1 MDDLMIGLKF
11 ARLTVIKRD
20 SKPRGRHYL
29 CRCDCGKEVVV
40 LGALLRSG
48 GRKSCGCLRRE
59 HALYL
64 VSRNRGNKNSGLADM
79 LETSKEFAMAKYGV
93 TEKFFSLF

>member
-11 ARLTVIKRD
+11 ARLTVIERNN
-20 SKPRGRHYL
+20 KPRGRHYL
-29 CRCDCGKEVVV
+29 CRCDCGEEVVV

-48 GRKSCGCLRRE
+48 GRKSCGCLRRDN
-59 HALYL
+59 ALSL
-64 VSRNRGNKNSGLADM
+64 VSRNREDRNLAEM
-79 LETSKEFAMAKYGV
+79 CEASKEFAMAKYGV

>member
-1 MDDLMIGLKF
+1 MDDGMIGLKF
-11 ARLTVIKRD
+11 ARLTVIERD

-40 LGALLRSG
+40 LGANLRSG

-59 HALYL
+59 NALSL
-64 VSRNRGNKNSGLADM
+64 VSRNREHRDIALM
-79 LETSKEFAMAKYGV
+79 CETSREFAMAKYGV
-93 TEKFFSLF
+93 CEKFFSLF

>member
-20 SKPRGRHYL
+20 SKPSGRHYL

-59 HALYL
+59 NALSL
-64 VSRNRGNKNSGLADM
+64 VSRNRENRVVDDM
-79 LETSKEFAMAKYGV
+79 FETSREFAIAKYGV

>member
-20 SKPRGRHYL
+20 SKPRGKHYL

-40 LGALLRSG
+40 LGANLRSAA
-48 GRKSCGCLRRE
+48 RKSCGCLRRDN
-59 HALYL
+59 ALSL
-64 VSRNRGNKNSGLADM
+64 VRRNRENSGINEMNEAS
-79 LETSKEFAMAKYGV
+79 SKFAMAKYGV
-93 TEKFFSLF
+93 CEKFFSLF

>member
-11 ARLTVIKRD
+11 ARLTVIERD

-59 HALYL
+59 NALSL
-64 VSRNRGNKNSGLADM
+64 VSRNRENRVVDDM
-79 LETSKEFAMAKYGV
+79 FETSREFAMAKYGV

>member
-11 ARLTVIKRD
+11 ARLTVIERD

-59 HALYL
+59 NALSL
-64 VSRNRGNKNSGLADM
+64 VSRNRENRVVDDM
-79 LETSKEFAMAKYGV
+79 FETSREFAIAKYGV

>member
-1 MDDLMIGLKF
+1 MEDLMIGLKF
-11 ARLTVIKRD
+11 ARLTVIERD

-29 CRCDCGKEVVV
+29 CRCDCGKDVVV

-59 HALYL
+59 QALHL
-64 VSRNRGNKNSGLADM
+64 VRLNREKKDLAEMCEASRG
-79 LETSKEFAMAKYGV
+79 FAMAKYGV
-93 TEKFFSLF
+93 CEKFFSLF

>member
-11 ARLTVIKRD
+11 ARLTVIELD

-40 LGALLRSG
+40 LGALMRSG
-48 GRKSCGCLRRE
+48 ARKSCGCLRRDNAS
-59 HALYL
+59 ALA
-64 VSRNRGNKNSGLADM
+64 SRNRENRVVDDM
-79 LETSKEFAMAKYGV
+79 FETSKEFAMAKYGV